1 MHCVRA
7 CHPFAPHARR
17 FGSMAS
23 VGGRNCAGYCAG
35 LGSNRI
41 AALAGIKKTP
51 TNQAAPDCIVIK
63 HASTAERRESLTP
76 VGFAAL
82 RRRNIKVI
90 ATIALMHHGKTLPGD
105 DRLRLA
111 SVRLRRRATSI
122 ATRTIHF
129 VLYVLDQKSAM
140 YRRTFPMCNDSRER
154 PNPQRQMTV
163 VISKEWLGSSKSP
176 RPSQRSRRHRS
187 QTSTTR
193 FTRLRRWTALRKK
206 TSLRTECTSYVVE
219 VEI

>member
-1 MHCVRA
+1 MRPRLPPERDDRSPPLHLAPSDQTAEPWAPHKDCRTDPCRPLTLPLGIKMHCVRA

-17 FGSMAS
+17 CASMAS

-41 AALAGIKKTP
+41 AALAGVKKTP
-51 TNQAAPDCIVIK
+51 TNQAASDCIVIK

-90 ATIALMHHGKTLPGD
+90 ATIALMHHGKRLPGD

-129 VLYVLDQKSAM
+129 
-140 YRRTFPMCNDSRER
+140 
-154 PNPQRQMTV
+154 
-163 VISKEWLGSSKSP
+163 
-176 RPSQRSRRHRS
+176 
-187 QTSTTR
+187 
-193 FTRLRRWTALRKK
+193 
-206 TSLRTECTSYVVE
+206 
-219 VEI
+219 